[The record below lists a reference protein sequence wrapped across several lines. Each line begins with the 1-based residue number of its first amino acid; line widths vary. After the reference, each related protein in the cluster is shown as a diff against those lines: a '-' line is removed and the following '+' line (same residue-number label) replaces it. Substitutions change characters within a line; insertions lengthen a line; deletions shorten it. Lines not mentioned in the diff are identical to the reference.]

1 MKLINYK
8 DKYIKYKNK
17 YLEIKNIIQKGG
29 IDCNNYRVF
38 KNILGTCW
46 MVDILMMI
54 CFGDATKYDIESML
68 KIIKDDV
75 EKLIKSKIES
85 VFISAD
91 KRGFGISQKRVQD
104 MGFELELV
112 SSQDRKKYIS
122 NVKSN
127 SRVIFIGD
135 SFTDELALC
144 EADLSFTPANAHLI
158 AKKASNYK
166 LKAKG
171 GYGAVSEVCFLLN
184 RYLKENSH
192 S

>member
-1 MKLINYK
+1 MIFGRFLS
-8 DKYIKYKNK
+8 
-17 YLEIKNIIQKGG
+17 IQKIRRTLLSQGHPWTLVCDVDG
-29 IDCNNYRVF
+29 VLTN
-38 KNILGTCW
+38 GTFCYTESGKFTKT
-46 MVDILMMI
+46 
-54 CFGDATKYDIESML
+54 FGPHDADAL
-68 KIIKDDV
+68 
-75 EKLIKSKIES
+75 KLIKSKIEI

-122 NVKSN
+122 NVKAN
-127 SRVIFIGD
+127 KRVIFIGD

-158 AKKASNYK
+158 AKKASNYR

-171 GYGAVSEVCFLLN
+171 GEGAVSEVCFLLN
-184 RYLKENSH
+184 KYLKENSH

>member
-1 MKLINYK
+1 MKLAR
-8 DKYIKYKNK
+8 IKRKLIATGK
-17 YLEIKNIIQKGG
+17 KW
-29 IDCNNYRVF
+29 V
-38 KNILGTCW
+38 
-46 MVDILMMI
+46 MI
-54 CFGDATKYDIESML
+54 CDVDGVLTDGTFSYTESGKFTKTFGPHDADAL
-68 KIIKDDV
+68 
-75 EKLIKSKIES
+75 KLIKSKIEI

-122 NVKSN
+122 TVKTN
-127 SRVIFIGD
+127 KRVIFIGD

-171 GYGAVSEVCFLLN
+171 GEGAVSEVCFLLN
-184 RYLKENSH
+184 KYLKENSQL
-192 S
+192 